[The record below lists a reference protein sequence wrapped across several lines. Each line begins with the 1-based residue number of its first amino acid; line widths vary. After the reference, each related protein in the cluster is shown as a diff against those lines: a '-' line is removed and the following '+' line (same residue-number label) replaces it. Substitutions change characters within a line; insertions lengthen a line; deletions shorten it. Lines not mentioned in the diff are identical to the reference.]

1 MENNNKPI
9 AFITGV
15 TGQDGAHLANL
26 LLVKG
31 YTVYGGYRR
40 GTNKTW
46 RLDYLGITQKIR
58 LVEFQLNEPQSIL
71 AILQE
76 IKPNEVYHLAAESF
90 VADSFKYPNMILE
103 ANTHA
108 TCNILEAIRATSPDT
123 RMFFASSSEIF
134 GHDTHGELLDESST
148 RYPTNP
154 YAISKLSA
162 DYFIKMYR
170 EKYGLFACSGIL
182 FNHEGPLRGGQF
194 VSRKITHNIARLK
207 LKNGEPITLGNLN
220 ASRDWGAAID
230 YVKAMWLM
238 LVADDPK
245 DFVIA
250 TGELSTV
257 RDFLKLS
264 ALEVGFD
271 PVFEGE
277 GENELCIDNST
288 GMKIAK
294 VSKLYFRPFD
304 TLPLAGNPL
313 KIESD
318 LGWKRTVNFE
328 RLISV
333 MVKADIDRCNK
344 GILDI

>member
-1 MENNNKPI
+1 M
-9 AFITGV
+9 
-15 TGQDGAHLANL
+15 
-26 LLVKG
+26 KG
-31 YTVYGGYRR
+31 YAIYGGYRR
-40 GTNKTW
+40 GINKTW

-58 LVEFQLNEPQSIL
+58 LIEFQLNEPQSIIL
-71 AILQE
+71 ILQK
-76 IKPNEVYHLAAESF
+76 IKPNELYHLAAKSF
-90 VADSFKYPNMILE
+90 VADSFKYPNMVLE
-103 ANTHA
+103 TNTHA
-108 TCNILEAIRATSPDT
+108 TCNILEAIRITSPNT
-123 RMFFASSSEIF
+123 RMFFASSSEVF
-134 GHDTHGELLDESST
+134 GHGELLDETSV
-148 RYPTNP
+148 RYPENP

-170 EKYGLFACSGIL
+170 EKYGLFVCSGIL

-245 DFVIA
+245 DYVIA
-250 TGELSTV
+250 TGRLTTV
-257 RDFLKLS
+257 RDFLKVS

-277 GENELCIDNST
+277 GKDELCIDKDT

-304 TLPLAGNPL
+304 TLPLTGNSL

-318 LGWKRTVNFE
+318 LGWKKEVNFE
-328 RLISV
+328 KLIST
-333 MVKADIDRCNK
+333 MVKADIARWNE

>member
-1 MENNNKPI
+1 MKNNNKPV
-9 AFITGV
+9 AFISGI

-26 LLVKG
+26 LLMKG
-31 YTVYGGYRR
+31 YAIYGGYRR
-40 GTNKTW
+40 GINKTW

-58 LVEFQLNEPQSIL
+58 LIEFQLNEPQSIIL
-71 AILQE
+71 ILQK
-76 IKPNEVYHLAAESF
+76 IKPNELYHLAAESF
-90 VADSFKYPNMILE
+90 VADSFKYPNMVLE
-103 ANTHA
+103 TNTHA
-108 TCNILEAIRATSPDT
+108 TCNILEAIRITSPNT
-123 RMFFASSSEIF
+123 RMFFASSSEVF
-134 GHDTHGELLDESST
+134 GHGELLDETSV
-148 RYPTNP
+148 RYPENP

-170 EKYGLFACSGIL
+170 EKYGLFVCSGIL

-207 LKNGEPITLGNLN
+207 LKNGEPIALGNLN

-245 DFVIA
+245 DYVIA
-250 TGELSTV
+250 TGRLTTV
-257 RDFLKLS
+257 RDFLKVS

-277 GENELCIDNST
+277 GKDELCIDKDT

-304 TLPLAGNPL
+304 TLPLTGNSL

-318 LGWKRTVNFE
+318 LGWKKEVNFE
-328 RLISV
+328 KLIST
-333 MVKADIDRCNK
+333 MVKADIARWNE

>member
-1 MENNNKPI
+1 MKNKPI

-46 RLDYLGITQKIR
+46 RLDYLGITQRIK
-58 LVEFQLNEPQSIL
+58 LVEFQLNEPQSII

-76 IKPNEVYHLAAESF
+76 IKPNEIYHLAAESF
-90 VADSFKYPNMILE
+90 VADSFNYPNMVLE

-108 TCNILEAIRATSPDT
+108 TCNILEAVRVSSPDT

-134 GHDTHGELLDESST
+134 GDDTNGELLDESSI
-148 RYPTNP
+148 RHPINP

-162 DYFIKMYR
+162 DYFVRMYR
-170 EKYGLFACSGIL
+170 KKYGLFVCSGIL

-207 LKNGEPITLGNLN
+207 LRNGEPIALGNLN
-220 ASRDWGAAID
+220 SSRDWGAATD
-230 YVKAMWLM
+230 YVKAMRLM
-238 LVADDPK
+238 LIADSPK

-264 ALEVGFD
+264 ALEAGFD

-277 GENELCIDNST
+277 GENELCIDKSS
-288 GMKIAK
+288 GMKISK
-294 VSKLYFRPFD
+294 VSKKYFRPFD
-304 TLPLAGNPL
+304 TLSLAGNSL

-328 RLISV
+328 QLISI
-333 MVKADIDRCNK
+333 MVKADIDRWNCNPPK
-344 GILDI
+344 N

>member
-1 MENNNKPI
+1 MKNNNKPV
-9 AFITGV
+9 AFITGI

-26 LLVKG
+26 LLMKG
-31 YTVYGGYRR
+31 YAIYGGYRR
-40 GTNKTW
+40 GINKTW

-58 LVEFQLNEPQSIL
+58 LIEFQLNEPQSIIL
-71 AILQE
+71 ILQK
-76 IKPNEVYHLAAESF
+76 IKPNELYHFAAESF
-90 VADSFKYPNMILE
+90 VADSFKYPNMVLE
-103 ANTHA
+103 TNTHA
-108 TCNILEAIRATSPDT
+108 TCNILEAIRITSPNT
-123 RMFFASSSEIF
+123 RMFFASSSEVF
-134 GHDTHGELLDESST
+134 GHGELLDETSV
-148 RYPTNP
+148 RYPENP

-170 EKYGLFACSGIL
+170 EKYGLFVCSGIL

-207 LKNGEPITLGNLN
+207 LKNGEPIALGNLN

-245 DFVIA
+245 DYVIA
-250 TGELSTV
+250 TGRLTTV
-257 RDFLKLS
+257 RDFLKVS

-277 GENELCIDNST
+277 GKDELCIDKDT

-304 TLPLAGNPL
+304 TLPLTGNSL

-318 LGWKRTVNFE
+318 LGWKKEVNFE
-328 RLISV
+328 KLIST
-333 MVKADIDRCNK
+333 MVKADIARWNE

>member
-1 MENNNKPI
+1 MKNNNKPV

-26 LLVKG
+26 LLTKG

-46 RLDYLGITQKIR
+46 RLDYLGITPKIILLEFRLNELQNIMVILQKI
-58 LVEFQLNEPQSIL
+58 
-71 AILQE
+71 
-76 IKPNEVYHLAAESF
+76 KPDELYHLAAESF
-90 VADSFKYPNMILE
+90 VADSFKYPNMVLE
-103 ANTHA
+103 KNTHA
-108 TCNILEAIRATSPDT
+108 TCNILEAIRVISPDT

-134 GHDTHGELLDESST
+134 GYSANDEQLNELST
-148 RYPTNP
+148 RYPSNP

-207 LKNGEPITLGNLN
+207 IKNGKPVILGNLSS
-220 ASRDWGAAID
+220 SRGWGAAID
-230 YVKAMWLM
+230 YVKAMWMM
-238 LVADDPK
+238 LTENDPK

-257 RDFLKLS
+257 RYLLKLS
-264 ALEVGFD
+264 ALEAGFD

-277 GENELCIDNST
+277 GENELCINKST

-294 VSKLYFRPFD
+294 VSKLYFRLFD
-304 TLPLAGNPL
+304 TLPLVGNPL

-318 LGWKRTVNFE
+318 LGWKREVSFE
-328 RLISV
+328 QLISGMTRV
-333 MVKADIDRCNK
+333 DINRWNT